1 MNPLHL
7 QGLADGASGALQHL
21 VLLNLAIEHYLQRD
35 GGLGQPQDLIIQP
48 CAKTSRMGLSV
59 KENKPNGGARPVGL
73 TLGLLLPALDLDTRG
88 LGCPGS
94 LLLQFCVATRSQV
107 SNA

>member
-1 MNPLHL
+1 
-7 QGLADGASGALQHL
+7 
-21 VLLNLAIEHYLQRD
+21 
-35 GGLGQPQDLIIQP
+35 
-48 CAKTSRMGLSV
+48 MGLSV
-59 KENKPNGGARPVGL
+59 KENKPNRGARPVGL
-73 TLGLLLPALDLDTRG
+73 TLGLLLLAPDLDLRSLGLLLPALDLDTRG